1 MTVLAQALAAFGM
14 IVTFSATAGLISI
27 KIAERICDEA
37 MKQEEQERL
46 ITTEEEDLEKDYLI
60 MKDGTLVEY
69 NEEDQE

>member
-1 MTVLAQALAAFGM
+1 MTVLSQAFAAFGM

-37 MKQEEQERL
+37 MEQEEQE
-46 ITTEEEDLEKDYLI
+46 DYVY
-60 MKDGTLVEY
+60 MNDGTPVLY